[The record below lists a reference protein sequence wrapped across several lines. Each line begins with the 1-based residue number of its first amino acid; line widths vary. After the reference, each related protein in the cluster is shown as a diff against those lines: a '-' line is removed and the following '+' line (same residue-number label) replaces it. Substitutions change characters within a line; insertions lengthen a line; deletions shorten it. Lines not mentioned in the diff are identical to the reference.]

1 VGGACAD
8 DDPLPA
14 DSAAA
19 AIELLHCASL
29 VHDDLPCFDYAPT
42 RRQKDTV
49 HVAYGTPIAVL
60 TGDALIVLAF
70 ETLARG
76 AWRHPRRLVR
86 LVSLLGRAAG
96 SPMGIAAGQAW
107 ESEAHVDL
115 SAYQQAKTGAL
126 FAAATVA
133 GAAAAGAE
141 PEPWRRL
148 GEALGEAYQ
157 VADDLRDVAC
167 RQEEIGKPAG
177 RDATLGRPNAAAL
190 LGTGGALDRLARA
203 LPERLRGRVVFLA
216 VDTDPAADD
225 ALRLQAFAESVVGR
239 GSPLRFLTSDEA
251 GMKALTRKLG
261 YPAASLPEPP
271 PTVLLFDRRGAIAMS
286 YGGDPIDAPRLQR
299 DIAVLDTFTQGLDG
313 PAPAATAGMDASR

>member
-1 VGGACAD
+1 MEPGTRIETALDRAVAHAEAPGAPPLLADAMRYAIFPGGHRIRPRLCLSVALACGD
-8 DDPLPA
+8 DDPAGA

-29 VHDDLPCFDYAPT
+29 VHDDLPCFDDAPM
-42 RRQKDTV
+42 RRQKQTV
-49 HVAYGTPIAVL
+49 HVAFGTPIAVL

-76 AWRHPRRLVR
+76 AWRHPRRLSR

-96 SPMGIAAGQAW
+96 SPCGIAAGQAW

-126 FAAATVA
+126 FAAATVL
-133 GAAAAGAE
+133 GAAAAGADA
-141 PEPWRRL
+141 EPWRRL

-190 LGTGGALDRLARA
+190 LGTGGALDRLKR
-203 LPERLRGRVVFLA
+203 
-216 VDTDPAADD
+216 
-225 ALRLQAFAESVVGR
+225 
-239 GSPLRFLTSDEA
+239 
-251 GMKALTRKLG
+251 LTREAIAAVPDCPGAARLTTEIEAQARLFL
-261 YPAASLPEPP
+261 PASL
-271 PTVLLFDRRGAIAMS
+271 R
-286 YGGDPIDAPRLQR
+286 
-299 DIAVLDTFTQGLDG
+299 AVS
-313 PAPAATAGMDASR
+313 A